1 LYWQGTFGEVPLD
14 VIFVIGAAGTLL
26 LYCDVEPIEVPFD
39 GEFEGTQLV
48 AAECLG
54 GKGSLRRS
62 QPSFSSSTTLVHAD
76 AIILPR
82 SIVLFPQ
89 GWPV

>member
-1 LYWQGTFGEVPLD
+1 MAGNIWRGPLD
-14 VIFVIGAAGTLL
+14 VILVIGAAETLL
-26 LYCDVEPIEVPFD
+26 LYCDVEPKEVPFD

-48 AAECLG
+48 AGECLG
-54 GKGSLRRS
+54 GTGSLRLR
-62 QPSFSSSTTLVHAD
+62 PAFSSSTTLVHVD

-82 SIVLFPQ
+82 SIVLLRQ